1 MSRSLVRAQV
11 GEPTLVSIMIEF
23 IKTTVKLMF
32 TDTTVILTGGVITFI
47 ISMIILNTWCLYE
60 KPKYFVHFFKEWY
73 VLPFLATILVSFCI
87 AGLWPPIA
95 ILTVVSIICIPFVYV
110 LKHLCEYLLKRF
122 VRE

>member
-23 IKTTVKLMF
+23 IQSVLKLMF
-32 TDTTVILTGGVITFI
+32 TDTSVIVTGGIIFFI
-47 ISMIILNTWCLYE
+47 IILIILNTWCLYE
-60 KPKYFVHFFKEWY
+60 KPTYFTHFFKEWY
-73 VLPFLATILVSFCI
+73 VLLFVATVFASLIASFLWPFLVVLLVVIILS
-87 AGLWPPIA
+87 
-95 ILTVVSIICIPFVYV
+95 TPFIYV